1 MVTSMSPAFTTINT
15 MASPSRSGGRL
26 TAPSTKTVVQV
37 PRARLRIRAVPNRS
51 QSPPPTTLA
60 AALPIRLTERRSPNP
75 PTDSPSERSMSMAA
89 TAQAPQNSP
98 KSTKTTP
105 TGRKLMGPF

>member
-1 MVTSMSPAFTTINT
+1 M
-15 MASPSRSGGRL
+15 
-26 TAPSTKTVVQV
+26 
-37 PRARLRIRAVPNRS
+37 IRAVPNRS

-60 AALPIRLTERRSPNP
+60 IALPIKLTERRRPNS
-75 PTDSPSERSMSMAA
+75 PTDNPSDRSMSMAA

-105 TGRKLMGPF
+105 TGRKVTGTF